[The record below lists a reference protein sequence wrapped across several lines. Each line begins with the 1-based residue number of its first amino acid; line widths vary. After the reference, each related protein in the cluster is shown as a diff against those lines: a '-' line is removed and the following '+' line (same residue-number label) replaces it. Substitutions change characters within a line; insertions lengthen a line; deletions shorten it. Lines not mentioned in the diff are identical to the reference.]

1 MLSFLL
7 CAMFAVAPVL
17 SNIPVITPPK
27 AVLKPLPPTVAPI
40 GDYDF
45 GSSPPLPQL
54 PDKTYSVHHDPNV
67 FPDVIFDRPKDEHKT
82 RPLAKDIQPRP
93 AGRWLHTMVELDG
106 IILMYGGVI
115 NAKTMLNDMWSY
127 SPSKQLWNQ
136 KQRPTLPMPVLP
148 PGDKYKDKENTN
160 RPTFAPEPPEMRP
173 LPAEDNG
180 AKTQMEMDPGKT
192 TTRIVPVPTIYLE
205 LIFFFFPFQCFIL
218 QSPDGGNAPPDE
230 MDPDVSLPIYH
241 TPWIPVIN
249 PDMPTTEAAN
259 AAADGSPVT
268 TDAASTSGGLMGRRR
283 RRLLADVHAQTLS
296 KILPTTSALLRG
308 RQEQDPSPI
317 VTIHDFWEFNM
328 ESSSWLRIPPN
339 EGTNNPLRRSLHTS
353 IAIGEKMFVFGGV
366 GVDNNMLMNDI
377 WSYDIKTRQWE
388 ELDVGGTISLWFVI
402 FFFSLVYLTLIVLFF
417 WSLCFHVL
425 CRCYQSSSAP

>member
-1 MLSFLL
+1 
-7 CAMFAVAPVL
+7 
-17 SNIPVITPPK
+17 
-27 AVLKPLPPTVAPI
+27 
-40 GDYDF
+40 
-45 GSSPPLPQL
+45 
-54 PDKTYSVHHDPNV
+54 
-67 FPDVIFDRPKDEHKT
+67 
-82 RPLAKDIQPRP
+82 
-93 AGRWLHTMVELDG
+93 
-106 IILMYGGVI
+106 
-115 NAKTMLNDMWSY
+115 
-127 SPSKQLWNQ
+127 
-136 KQRPTLPMPVLP
+136 
-148 PGDKYKDKENTN
+148 
-160 RPTFAPEPPEMRP
+160 
-173 LPAEDNG
+173 
-180 AKTQMEMDPGKT
+180 
-192 TTRIVPVPTIYLE
+192 
-205 LIFFFFPFQCFIL
+205 
-218 QSPDGGNAPPDE
+218 

-388 ELDVGGTISLWFVI
+388 ELDVGGTDTDVLVCPCVCAFV
-402 FFFSLVYLTLIVLFF
+402 FFPRVFDIDRSFFLVVVFSCIVQMLPIVLCPVKDMS
-417 WSLCFHVL
+417 WSKDPLKKPRRLRYMVVWVMVM
-425 CRCYQSSSAP
+425 CRMKM